1 MPNVTA
7 PNLVSFG
14 SPASVIAPDIASQ
27 QLTLQRRQQLADVL
41 RQQALAPM
49 EQQTVSG
56 AGPTR
61 VVPFSPLTGVTKM
74 LSAYLVGKNQQDID
88 SQNLLLNRQYADR
101 MAQLLNDGAS
111 TPPQGQ
117 SPSPDAASSTP
128 DAASSST
135 QSAPDAAGAPSGDSA
150 PADAPDSS
158 ATLAD
163 AGSDASQSV
172 TASPAP
178 QVSNAATAPLVRTIS
193 PSESTQ
199 PAGQNAFALGK
210 LLRGMAVEQFGGAP
224 AASAYW
230 DQFKLPDTVK
240 MNNYYGL
247 NPADVKAGLENDL
260 ASKGL
265 MNVRPGGTLARA
277 TPGGG
282 VQGAFTAPDLHTVTN
297 ITWQGGQPVAN
308 AIPGAAQIQ
317 GNLRYAQTAGEGG
330 ALPYTG
336 YDAQGRPLPVTSRTA
351 AATQGQAPVPG
362 VPPQAMPPSMPQGI
376 PSAPSGNGSAQP
388 ADNDR
393 AAIFQSELGKAQDRY
408 ANPQQYMSPADLQQ
422 DPNGENFRARAASDI
437 ASIQREMQRL
447 PATTSTAPASG
458 GVFGAP
464 QPGYAASQ
472 DALATANAKRYGAAI
487 DQAADSPT
495 RVNVYDNILNLSRA
509 GVNSGPGSAW
519 QNQVKGY
526 IANTPFLSSVTNGW
540 RDDVSG
546 FQELNKF
553 MYQNAQRN
561 WQAAGGTG
569 TDAQLEAFTHANPN
583 DRMFPQAL
591 QAMAQWGKAGEL
603 ALQGKTN
610 AMTQWKNQNGGNVAN
625 LDQFET
631 TWRKNFDPQLFQ
643 LRAMDPQSQST
654 FVANLKATHP
664 KAYQSLMA
672 KAAALKQLGGL

>member
-1 MPNVTA
+1 M
-7 PNLVSFG
+7 
-14 SPASVIAPDIASQ
+14 
-27 QLTLQRRQQLADVL
+27 
-41 RQQALAPM
+41 
-49 EQQTVSG
+49 
-56 AGPTR
+56 
-61 VVPFSPLTGVTKM
+61 
-74 LSAYLVGKNQQDID
+74 
-88 SQNLLLNRQYADR
+88 
-101 MAQLLNDGAS
+101 
-111 TPPQGQ
+111 
-117 SPSPDAASSTP
+117 
-128 DAASSST
+128 
-135 QSAPDAAGAPSGDSA
+135 
-150 PADAPDSS
+150 
-158 ATLAD
+158 
-163 AGSDASQSV
+163 
-172 TASPAP
+172 
-178 QVSNAATAPLVRTIS
+178 
-193 PSESTQ
+193 
-199 PAGQNAFALGK
+199 
-210 LLRGMAVEQFGGAP
+210 
-224 AASAYW
+224 
-230 DQFKLPDTVK
+230 
-240 MNNYYGL
+240 
-247 NPADVKAGLENDL
+247 
-260 ASKGL
+260 
-265 MNVRPGGTLARA
+265 PGGR
-277 TPGGG
+277 

-317 GNLRYAQTAGEGG
+317 GNLRYAQTAGEGS

-351 AATQGQAPVPG
+351 AATQGQAPAPG
-362 VPPQAMPPSMPQGI
+362 LPPQAMPPAMPQGTAT
-376 PSAPSGNGSAQP
+376 PPAGNGSAQP

-393 AAIFQSELGKAQDRY
+393 AAIFQSELAKAQDHY

-422 DPNGENFRARAASDI
+422 DPGGVNFRARAASDI

-447 PATTSTAPASG
+447 PATASPAPASG
-458 GVFGAP
+458 GVYGAP

-472 DALATANAKRYGAAI
+472 DALATANAKRYSAAI

-495 RVNVYDNILNLSRA
+495 RVNVYDNILNLSRG
-509 GVNSGPGSAW
+509 GVNSGPGSTW

-603 ALQGKTN
+603 AVQGKTN

-631 TWRKNFDPQLFQ
+631 SWRKNFDPQLFQ
-643 LRAMDPQSQST
+643 LRAMDPQSQAT
-654 FVANLKATHP
+654 FVANLKASNP